1 MTLRV
6 HPMALGGR
14 FFLKVALTRPAFP
27 WFLMT
32 LPQMHL

>member
-6 HPMALGGR
+6 APMALGGR
-14 FFLKVALTRPAFP
+14 FFLKVALTRPLFP
-27 WFLMT
+27 WLDLT